1 MEKNE
6 LALNPLIC
14 QPQKYLLVGECSNQK
29 ENIKMFLTAN
39 I

>member
-14 QPQKYLLVGECSNQK
+14 QPQKSLLVGECSNQEEK
-29 ENIKMFLTAN
+29 IKMFFTPK
-39 I
+39 